1 MKISKWPKFT
11 KFHRVSLSPP
21 IVPVSNFRKYL
32 ACSVNLI
39 ALFYPSMMILCL
51 IVCTIAVSQS
61 INNFFDN
68 FFCTR
73 FEHICASLYLQW
85 VTVTSVKRFLRPFQ
99 FFISKDLII
108 IRLFSSF
115 NQYRWTSHVY
125 TSVYLYTSDK
135 CKMISS
141 SIIWIEWKRRFT
153 SKNVIII
160 RLFSS
165 YNFFNQ
171 SFNLFV
177 HEWQVE
183 KDFFICW
190 IEWKRRFINQY

>member
-1 MKISKWPKFT
+1 MTEIHQISSRITVTTDRSNLEFSKISG
-11 KFHRVSLSPP
+11 
-21 IVPVSNFRKYL
+21 
-32 ACSVNLI
+32 SVNLI

-85 VTVTSVKRFLRPFQ
+85 VTVTSVKRFFHPFQ
-99 FFISKDLII
+99 FSISKGLII

-183 KDFFICW
+183 NDFFICW